1 MSIRLDEFE
10 EVTPILRAGVYA
22 LVKAGVVI
30 YVGKSKSLYQRIY
43 AHRTTANAKA
53 RGKSIPSWL
62 PAKGFVFDQVFVRTC
77 TVDELDK
84 LEAEMINLYKPRYNE
99 SLKRAGKVTAEV
111 KIKIGNAIIP
121 LNAKGD
127 KIERRI

>member
-1 MSIRLDEFE
+1 MPIALDGFT
-10 EVTPILRAGVYA
+10 EVSPILRAGVYA

-43 AHRTTANAKA
+43 AHRTTAQRKA
-53 RGKSIPSWL
+53 RGKEIPSWL

-77 TVDELDK
+77 SLEDLDR

-99 SLKRAGKVTAEV
+99 SLKAAGKVTAEV
-111 KIKIGNAIIP
+111 PLKIGTAVVT
-121 LNAKGD
+121 LNARD
-127 KIERRI
+127 RIERRAL